1 MKNTSTR
8 LKEDKLADKRFSRSN
23 YDKNTREFLKIK
35 KVLAKNG
42 LKKPK

>member
-8 LKEDKLADKRFSRSN
+8 LKEDKLKDKRSRYRD

-35 KVLAKNG
+35 KELSKNG
-42 LKKPK
+42 VKKPK